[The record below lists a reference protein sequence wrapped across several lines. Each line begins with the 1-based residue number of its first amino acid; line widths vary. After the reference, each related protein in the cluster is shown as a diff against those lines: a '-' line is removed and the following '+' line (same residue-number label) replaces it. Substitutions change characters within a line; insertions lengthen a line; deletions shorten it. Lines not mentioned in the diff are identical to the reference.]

1 MLENL
6 FVREQKN
13 CEFDTKTHSHCCN
26 NSLQNFTVCFNI
38 IQLQGVIYP
47 VLYVIQ
53 NLNVT
58 TISVEHN

>member
-13 CEFDTKTHSHCCN
+13 WEFDTKTQLPCCN
-26 NSLQNFTVCFNI
+26 TSLQNFTECFNI
-38 IQLQGVIYP
+38 IRLQWVIYP

-53 NLNVT
+53 NLNMTNNNV
-58 TISVEHN
+58 S